1 MTDRKYMMRFAQMK
15 EKLCM
20 ALQVDLS
27 ELDVF
32 FIQPIINPSDPLI
45 GYGYF
50 GAAIK
55 KGKSTVRSILFIYRY
70 KLMLSTVIKA
80 IVTAPAEAW
89 VAGGIFPK
97 ALHLKQRRPRAKA
110 S

>member
-1 MTDRKYMMRFAQMK
+1 MVDQKYMMQLSQMK
-15 EKLCM
+15 GKLCM
-20 ALQVDLS
+20 AMQVDS
-27 ELDVF
+27 SQLDVF
-32 FIQPIINPSDPLI
+32 LIQPSINPSDPLI
-45 GYGYF
+45 EYGYF

-55 KGKSTVRSILFIYRY
+55 KGKNTVRSILFSYRY

-80 IVTAPAEAW
+80 IVTAPTEAW

>member
-1 MTDRKYMMRFAQMK
+1 MVDQKCMMHLSQMK
-15 EKLCM
+15 AKLCS

-32 FIQPIINPSDPLI
+32 FIYPSINPSDPLI

-55 KGKSTVRSILFIYRY
+55 NGKNTVRSILFSYRY
-70 KLMLSTVIKA
+70 KVMLSTVIKA
-80 IVTAPAEAW
+80 IVTAPTEAW

-97 ALHLKQRRPRAKA
+97 ALHLKQRRPSVKA
-110 S
+110 I